1 MDEKENQHKPNNV
14 LPGQVRYDELLS
26 SMTQEEEHSEN
37 VSSQKIEGQIDFSQ
51 LLFDLDARLKQ
62 SEDALS
68 HEQKPSR
75 PPKESREQKL
85 EREEKEKEQVAE
97 FEEQKREQQ
106 KASQKVVKSDK
117 QTKQEDEDMSN
128 EFKNEEIIEESQDA
142 KSAFSLPP
150 RGSDGLFEK
159 SIDECAALVYSISRR
174 RARHIQAMRRTP
186 GA

>member
-26 SMTQEEEHSEN
+26 SMPKEETSES

-51 LLFDLDARLKQ
+51 LLMDLDARLKQ

-68 HEQKPSR
+68 HEQKPSS

-106 KASQKVVKSDK
+106 KASQKVDKPKK
-117 QTKQEDEDMSN
+117 QTQ
-128 EFKNEEIIEESQDA
+128 
-142 KSAFSLPP
+142 
-150 RGSDGLFEK
+150 
-159 SIDECAALVYSISRR
+159 RR
-174 RARHIQAMRRTP
+174 RTKT
-186 GA
+186 